1 MPRAFFRTL
10 AATHF
15 ITTAR
20 RWIARRAP
28 VLLLAAPLAT
38 VGCSSDSAFMV
49 DPVGPAIP
57 AGAPLALDVENAFGS
72 VNVVAAPRITEPTVE
87 ARLRTVQWT
96 SNTDPAAKGRDAWVS
111 AETVEQGGRYILRI
125 LSDTPPAAD
134 GAAPPVQIDLIVRLP
149 ACDGI
154 MIRNAGGPV
163 RVKGARGAVDI
174 ANGSPARPGGIVEYR
189 TNHAIVDPVTIT
201 STNHHVLYFV
211 GPGSTGTL
219 DLESGIGKVEVDQHF
234 GVMADVIPTPTT
246 YDAVFNDGTNPVV
259 LTAPQGKVEARFI
272 ENAAEY
278 QSFAAGLRAP

>member
-1 MPRAFFRTL
+1 MPRAFFQTL
-10 AATHF
+10 AASRV
-15 ITTAR
+15 IKSAR
-20 RWIARRAP
+20 RRLARLAP
-28 VLLLAAPLAT
+28 AILLAAPLAT
-38 VGCSSDSAFMV
+38 VGCSSDSMFMV

-57 AGAPLALDVENAFGS
+57 AGAPLALDIENAFGS
-72 VNVVAAPRITEPTVE
+72 VNVVAAPRITAPTVE
-87 ARLRTVQWT
+87 ARLRTVEW
-96 SNTDPAAKGRDAWVS
+96 SGNTDPATKGRDAWVS

-125 LSDTPPAAD
+125 LSDTPPDA
-134 GAAPPVQIDLIVRLP
+134 GQRVQIDLIVRLP
-149 ACDGI
+149 ACDGV

-163 RVKGARGAVDI
+163 RVKGARGSANI
-174 ANGSPARPGGIVEYR
+174 ANGTASLPGGIVEYR

-201 STNHHVLYFV
+201 STDHHVLYFV

-234 GVMADVIPTPTT
+234 GVMTSVVPTPTT
-246 YDAVFNDGTNPVV
+246 YDAIFNNGTNPVV